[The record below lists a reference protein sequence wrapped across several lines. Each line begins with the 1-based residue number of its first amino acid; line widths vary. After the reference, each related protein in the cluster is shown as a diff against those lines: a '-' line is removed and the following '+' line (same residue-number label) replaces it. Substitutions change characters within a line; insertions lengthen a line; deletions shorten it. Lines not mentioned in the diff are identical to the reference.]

1 MIIDMNVYVRNNVI
15 TYPQFYLRVSWFNNH
30 VCGGLCRH
38 TWERTHAI
46 TLNTT
51 TPVPPWK
58 IFIII
63 DIYLFIFYARLYLI
77 IPNVTN

>member
-1 MIIDMNVYVRNNVI
+1 MGIAE
-15 TYPQFYLRVSWFNNH
+15 P
-30 VCGGLCRH
+30 CGGLCRH

-63 DIYLFIFYARLYLI
+63 DIYLFIFYARHYLI
-77 IPNVTN
+77 IPNVTNGRMRVFCELAQAFFISAI

>member
-1 MIIDMNVYVRNNVI
+1 MYA
-15 TYPQFYLRVSWFNNH
+15 
-30 VCGGLCRH
+30 GGYAD
-38 TWERTHAI
+38 TPWERTHAI